1 MKINKVKDISHYF
14 QSNLKFFITKEN
26 HTEATVEVNRLE
38 MNTVRRNRFNS
49 WELPKIKGYKKK
61 EVQKE
66 ERLDR
71 RELNIKKGTKKWSK

>member
-1 MKINKVKDISHYF
+1 MESEESVT
-14 QSNLKFFITKEN
+14 L
-26 HTEATVEVNRLE
+26 VEKNVLDERKWEEIREQAIKSLE
-38 MNTVRRNRFNS
+38 
-49 WELPKIKGYKKK
+49 GYKKK